1 MLKIISIAI
10 VFAIIIIYLRNL
22 NAELALLASIGAGI
36 IVLFYTLEYLISTLS
51 FINQIVELSGIDRE
65 YYKIIFKITAIG
77 YIVEFASSTVN
88 DFGLKTL
95 SDKITF
101 AGKIIIITTA
111 LPIFYAVFNLI
122 TGLLL

>member
-1 MLKIISIAI
+1 MLKIVSIAV
-10 VFAIIIIYLRNL
+10 VFAIIILYLRNL
-22 NAELALLASIGAGI
+22 NAEFALLASIGAGI
-36 IVLFYTLEYLISTLS
+36 IVLFYSLEYLTSTFN

-77 YIVEFASSTVN
+77 YVVEFASSTVN
-88 DFGLKTL
+88 DFGLKSL

-122 TGLLL
+122 VGLLL